1 MAIINIAGKSHFSTR
16 DICILP
22 GVIHVPL
29 PNITSAAGL
38 VETKRILE
46 ERGMWEEPKIHF
58 DAKAS
63 ESEMSASLRYG
74 SSRASALVFAQIRV
88 VRSLKSAISGIIFD
102 QHLWSP

>member
-1 MAIINIAGKSHFSTR
+1 MSTIKIAKKPQFSTHE
-16 DICILP
+16 ICILP

-46 ERGMWEEPKIHF
+46 KRGMWEEPGIHF
-58 DAKAS
+58 DAKAT

-74 SSRASALVFAQIRV
+74 I
-88 VRSLKSAISGIIFD
+88 
-102 QHLWSP
+102 